1 MYFLQN
7 LKVKYKLL
15 ALISLAVLGM
25 VIMSS
30 VAINSINKIKHDT
43 EVVVDDYQ
51 YSAILLEGMLRT
63 QNSLEY
69 NLLELITASQN
80 EVANKEGIIDNIEK
94 DLKKYDSLL
103 KEYDDGFNLSKQED
117 ELFQKMKKSLPS
129 YKDTYKKLFEKAK
142 ATNEPQMVNEFQ
154 KELKPKGI
162 ELAGYAVDLESYVS
176 NLADQVFKDSQ
187 KMIDRS
193 VITFIILVVVTT
205 IVICIVSYIISKL
218 IVAPLQTVSR
228 MMERAKEGDLTV
240 HGDYTA
246 KDELGVLV
254 SNFNEMIAGLR
265 TNMQEVEN
273 NIQLLFQ
280 YADGVASASE
290 VSSSA
295 AKKITMDIEEVANGA
310 ESQMQAMEQTA
321 GAMEELT
328 QGMQSIVNT
337 SSSVNEL
344 SAQSALDAESGN
356 KLMKQMIQQM
366 DTIQNSVHSGVKQ
379 VETMKEQSEEIVKII
394 DVMQGITSQINLLAL
409 NAAIEAARAGESGR
423 GFAIVADEVR
433 KLAEQSSDSAKQIEN
448 LITQVMGTTN
458 HTVHM
463 MGKVDNEVQA
473 GTQVVMHTE
482 KVFGTITEKVQQ
494 VSEQIQTVSMSTD
507 EIAASSEEIS
517 ASAEDMA
524 QISQR
529 SSDRTDRVKES
540 IQQQEK
546 SVQEISVSIEHMH
559 NAAGKLKQ
567 IVAQFTLQK

>member
-25 VIMSS
+25 VIISS

-80 EVANKEGIIDNIEK
+80 EVANKEGIINNIEK

-205 IVICIVSYIISKL
+205 IIICIVSYIISKL

-280 YADGVASASE
+280 HADGVVSASE

-344 SAQSALDAESGN
+344 SAQSALDAENGN

>member
-25 VIMSS
+25 IIMSS

-51 YSAILLEGMLRT
+51 NSAILLEGMLRT

-69 NLLELITASQN
+69 NLLELIMASQN
-80 EVANKEGIIDNIEK
+80 EVVNKEGIIDNIEK

-103 KEYDDGFNLSKQED
+103 KEYDDGVNLSKQED

-280 YADGVASASE
+280 HADGVVSASE

>member
-25 VIMSS
+25 VIISS
-30 VAINSINKIKHDT
+30 VAISSINKIKHDT

-69 NLLELITASQN
+69 NLLELITVSQN

-94 DLKKYDSLL
+94 DLKKYASLL

-265 TNMQEVEN
+265 TNMEEVEN

-280 YADGVASASE
+280 HADGVVSASE

>member
-7 LKVKYKLL
+7 LKVKHKLFL
-15 ALISLAVLGM
+15 LISLAVLGM
-25 VIMSS
+25 AIMSC

-43 EVVVDDYQ
+43 EIVVDDYQ
-51 YSAILLEGMLRT
+51 NSAVLLEGMLRT

-69 NLLELITASQN
+69 NLLELITTSQN
-80 EVANKEGIIDNIEK
+80 EGTNKEGIISSVEK

-103 KEYDDGFNLSKQED
+103 KEYDDGVNLSKQED

-129 YKDTYKKLFEKAK
+129 YMETYKKLFDKAK
-142 ATNEPQMVNEFQ
+142 GTNESQMVNEFQ
-154 KELKPKGI
+154 KDLKPKGV
-162 ELAGYAVDLESYVS
+162 ELAGYAVDLETYVS

-193 VITFIILVVVTT
+193 VITFIILAVVTT
-205 IVICIVSYIISKL
+205 IIICIVSYIISKL

-240 HGDYTA
+240 HGDYNA
-246 KDELGVLV
+246 KDELGILV
-254 SNFNEMIAGLR
+254 SDFNEMIAGLR

-280 YADGVASASE
+280 YADGVVSASE
-290 VSSSA
+290 VSSGA

-379 VETMKEQSEEIVKII
+379 VETMKEQSEKIVKII

-433 KLAEQSSDSAKQIEN
+433 KLAEQSSDSAKQIEK

-517 ASAEDMA
+517 ASTEDMA

-546 SVQEISVSIEHMH
+546 SVQEISTSIEHLH
-559 NAAGKLKQ
+559 NVAGGLKQ
-567 IVAQFTLQK
+567 IVSQFTLQK

>member
-15 ALISLAVLGM
+15 SLISLAVLGM
-25 VIMSS
+25 VIMSC

-51 YSAILLEGMLRT
+51 HSVVLLEGMLRT

-69 NLLELITASQN
+69 NLLELITASPN
-80 EVANKEGIIDNIEK
+80 EGTNKEGIIGNIEK
-94 DLKKYDSLL
+94 DLEKYDSLL

-117 ELFQKMKKSLPS
+117 ELFQKMKKSFPS
-129 YKDTYKKLFEKAK
+129 YMETYKKLFDKAK
-142 ATNEPQMVNEFQ
+142 VTNESQMVNEFH
-154 KELKPKGI
+154 KELKPKGV

-205 IVICIVSYIISKL
+205 VIICIVSYIISRL

-240 HGDYTA
+240 HGEYNA

-254 SNFNEMIAGLR
+254 SDFNEMIAGLR

-280 YADGVASASE
+280 HADGVVSASE
-290 VSSSA
+290 VSSGA
-295 AKKITMDIEEVANGA
+295 AKKITIDIEEVANGA

-366 DTIQNSVHSGVKQ
+366 DIIQNSVHSGVKQ

-394 DVMQGITSQINLLAL
+394 DVMQGIASQINLLAL

-433 KLAEQSSDSAKQIEN
+433 KLAEQSSNSAKQIEK
-448 LITQVMGTTN
+448 LITQVMGTTS

-463 MGKVDNEVQA
+463 MGTVDNEVQA
-473 GTQVVMHTE
+473 GTQVVIHTE
-482 KVFGTITEKVQQ
+482 KVFGKITEKVQQ

-546 SVQEISVSIEHMH
+546 SVQEISASIEHMH
-559 NAAGKLKQ
+559 NAAGELKQ

>member
-15 ALISLAVLGM
+15 SLISLAVLGM
-25 VIMSS
+25 VIISS
-30 VAINSINKIKHDT
+30 VAISSINKIKHDT

-80 EVANKEGIIDNIEK
+80 EVANKEGIINNIEK

-280 YADGVASASE
+280 HADGVVSASE

>member
-25 VIMSS
+25 VIISS

-80 EVANKEGIIDNIEK
+80 EVANKEGIINNIEK

-205 IVICIVSYIISKL
+205 IIICIVSYIISKL

-240 HGDYTA
+240 HGEYNA

-254 SNFNEMIAGLR
+254 SDFNEMITGLR

-280 YADGVASASE
+280 HADGVASASE

>member
-15 ALISLAVLGM
+15 SLISLAVLGM
-25 VIMSS
+25 VIMSC

-51 YSAILLEGMLRT
+51 HSVVLLEGMLRT

-69 NLLELITASQN
+69 NLLELITASPN
-80 EVANKEGIIDNIEK
+80 EGTNKEGIIGNIEK
-94 DLKKYDSLL
+94 DLEKYDSLL

-117 ELFQKMKKSLPS
+117 ELFQKMKESLPS
-129 YKDTYKKLFEKAK
+129 YMETYKKLFDKAK
-142 ATNEPQMVNEFQ
+142 VTNESQMVNEFH
-154 KELKPKGI
+154 KELKPKGV
-162 ELAGYAVDLESYVS
+162 ELASYAVNLEAYVS

-240 HGDYTA
+240 HGEYNA

-254 SNFNEMIAGLR
+254 SDFNEMIAGLR
-265 TNMQEVEN
+265 TNMQEVQN

-280 YADGVASASE
+280 HADGVVSASE
-290 VSSSA
+290 VSSGA
-295 AKKITMDIEEVANGA
+295 AKKITIDIEEVANGA
-310 ESQMQAMEQTA
+310 EGQMQAMEQTA

-366 DTIQNSVHSGVKQ
+366 DTIQNSVHNGVKQ

-433 KLAEQSSDSAKQIEN
+433 KLAEQSSDSAKQIEK

-482 KVFGTITEKVQQ
+482 KVFGKITEKVQQ

-559 NAAGKLKQ
+559 NAAGGLKQ

>member
-25 VIMSS
+25 IIMSS

-280 YADGVASASE
+280 HADGVASASE
-290 VSSSA
+290 ISSSA

-328 QGMQSIVNT
+328 QGMQSIVDT
-337 SSSVNEL
+337 SSSVNKL

-473 GTQVVMHTE
+473 GTQVVIHTE

>member
-205 IVICIVSYIISKL
+205 IVICIVSYMISKL

-280 YADGVASASE
+280 HADGVVSASE

>member
-15 ALISLAVLGM
+15 SLISLAVLGM

-142 ATNEPQMVNEFQ
+142 ATNESQMVNEFQ

-205 IVICIVSYIISKL
+205 IVICIVSYIISRL

-240 HGDYTA
+240 HGDYNA

-280 YADGVASASE
+280 HADGVVSASE

-344 SAQSALDAESGN
+344 SAQSALDAENGN

-567 IVAQFTLQK
+567 IVGQFTLQK

>member
-15 ALISLAVLGM
+15 SLISLAVLGM

-30 VAINSINKIKHDT
+30 VAISSINKIKHDT

-69 NLLELITASQN
+69 NLLELITVSQN

-142 ATNEPQMVNEFQ
+142 ATNEPQMVNEFE

-246 KDELGVLV
+246 KDELGILV

-280 YADGVASASE
+280 HADGVVSASE

-344 SAQSALDAESGN
+344 SAQSALDAENGN

-379 VETMKEQSEEIVKII
+379 VGTMKEQSEEIVKII

-559 NAAGKLKQ
+559 N
-567 IVAQFTLQK
+567 

>member
-25 VIMSS
+25 VIISS

-80 EVANKEGIIDNIEK
+80 EVANKEGIINNIEK

-162 ELAGYAVDLESYVS
+162 ELAGYAVELESYVS

>member
-15 ALISLAVLGM
+15 SLISLAVLGM

-30 VAINSINKIKHDT
+30 VAISSINKIKHDT

-69 NLLELITASQN
+69 NLLELITVSQN

-142 ATNEPQMVNEFQ
+142 ATNEPQMVNEFE

-246 KDELGVLV
+246 KDELGILV

-280 YADGVASASE
+280 HADGVVSASE

-344 SAQSALDAESGN
+344 SAQSALDAENGN

-379 VETMKEQSEEIVKII
+379 VGTMKEQSEEIVKII

>member
-280 YADGVASASE
+280 HADGVVSASE

-559 NAAGKLKQ
+559 NAAGELKQ

>member
-162 ELAGYAVDLESYVS
+162 ELAGYAVDLELYVS

>member
-15 ALISLAVLGM
+15 SLISLAVLGM
-25 VIMSS
+25 VIMSC

-51 YSAILLEGMLRT
+51 HSVVLLEGMLRT

-69 NLLELITASQN
+69 NLLELITASPN
-80 EVANKEGIIDNIEK
+80 EGTNKEGIIGNIEK
-94 DLKKYDSLL
+94 DLEKYDSLL

-129 YKDTYKKLFEKAK
+129 YMETYKKLFDKAK
-142 ATNEPQMVNEFQ
+142 VTNESQMVNEFH
-154 KELKPKGI
+154 KELKPKGV

-205 IVICIVSYIISKL
+205 VIICIVSYIISRL

-240 HGDYTA
+240 HGEYNA

-254 SNFNEMIAGLR
+254 SDFNEMIAGLR

-280 YADGVASASE
+280 HADGVVSASE
-290 VSSSA
+290 VSSGA
-295 AKKITMDIEEVANGA
+295 AKKITIDIEEVANGA

-366 DTIQNSVHSGVKQ
+366 DIIQNSVHSGVKQ

-394 DVMQGITSQINLLAL
+394 DVMQGIASQINLLAL

-433 KLAEQSSDSAKQIEN
+433 KLAEQSSNSAKQIEK
-448 LITQVMGTTN
+448 LITQVMGTTS

-463 MGKVDNEVQA
+463 MGTVDNEVQA
-473 GTQVVMHTE
+473 GTQVVIHTE
-482 KVFGTITEKVQQ
+482 KVFGKITEKVQQ

-546 SVQEISVSIEHMH
+546 SVQEISASIEHMH
-559 NAAGKLKQ
+559 NAAGELKQ

>member
-25 VIMSS
+25 VIISS

-80 EVANKEGIIDNIEK
+80 EVANKEGIINNIEK

-129 YKDTYKKLFEKAK
+129 YKDTYKKLFEKVK

-162 ELAGYAVDLESYVS
+162 ELASYAVDLESYVS

-280 YADGVASASE
+280 HADGVVSASE

-344 SAQSALDAESGN
+344 SAQSALDADNGN

>member
-7 LKVKYKLL
+7 LKVKHKLL
-15 ALISLAVLGM
+15 SLISLAVLGM
-25 VIMSS
+25 VIMSC

-51 YSAILLEGMLRT
+51 HSVVLLEGMLRT

-69 NLLELITASQN
+69 NLLELITASPN
-80 EVANKEGIIDNIEK
+80 EGANKEGIIGNIEK
-94 DLKKYDSLL
+94 DLEKYDSLL

-117 ELFQKMKKSLPS
+117 ELFQKMKKYLPS
-129 YKDTYKKLFEKAK
+129 YMETYKKLFDKAK
-142 ATNEPQMVNEFQ
+142 VTNESQMVNEFH
-154 KELKPKGI
+154 KELKPKGV
-162 ELAGYAVDLESYVS
+162 ELASYAVDLEAYVS

-205 IVICIVSYIISKL
+205 IVICIVSYIISRL

-228 MMERAKEGDLTV
+228 MMERAKDGDLTV
-240 HGDYTA
+240 HGEYNA

-254 SNFNEMIAGLR
+254 SDFNEMITGLR
-265 TNMQEVEN
+265 TNMKEVEN

-280 YADGVASASE
+280 HADGVVSASE

-337 SSSVNEL
+337 SSSVNKL

-356 KLMKQMIQQM
+356 KLMKQMNQQM
-366 DTIQNSVHSGVKQ
+366 DIIQNSVHSGVKQ

-433 KLAEQSSDSAKQIEN
+433 KLAEQSSNSAKQIEK
-448 LITQVMGTTN
+448 LITQVMGTTS

-463 MGKVDNEVQA
+463 MGKVDHEVQA

-482 KVFGTITEKVQQ
+482 KVFGKITEKIQQ

-559 NAAGKLKQ
+559 NAAGGLKQ

>member
-280 YADGVASASE
+280 HADGVVSASE

>member
-25 VIMSS
+25 IIMSS

-280 YADGVASASE
+280 HADGVVSASE

-328 QGMQSIVNT
+328 QGMQSIVDT
-337 SSSVNEL
+337 SSSVNKL

>member
-25 VIMSS
+25 VIISS

-80 EVANKEGIIDNIEK
+80 EVANKEGIINNIEK

-517 ASAEDMA
+517 ASVEDMA

>member
-25 VIMSS
+25 IIMSS

-280 YADGVASASE
+280 HADGVASASE

>member
-15 ALISLAVLGM
+15 SLISLAVLGM
-25 VIMSS
+25 VIMSY
-30 VAINSINKIKHDT
+30 VAIHSINKIKYNT

-51 YSAILLEGMLRT
+51 YSTILLEGMLRT

-80 EVANKEGIIDNIEK
+80 EGTNKAEIIDNIEK

-129 YKDTYKKLFEKAK
+129 YMDTYKKLFEKAK
-142 ATNEPQMVNEFQ
+142 VTTESQMVNEFQ
-154 KELKPKGI
+154 KELKPKGV

-228 MMERAKEGDLTV
+228 MMERAKNGDLTV
-240 HGDYTA
+240 HGEYNA

-254 SNFNEMIAGLR
+254 SDFNEMITGLR
-265 TNMQEVEN
+265 TNMKEVDN

-280 YADGVASASE
+280 HADGVVSASE

-328 QGMQSIVNT
+328 QGMQSIVDT

-366 DTIQNSVHSGVKQ
+366 NIIQNSVHSGVKQ

-394 DVMQGITSQINLLAL
+394 DVMQGIASQINLLAL

-433 KLAEQSSDSAKQIEN
+433 KLAEQSSNSAKQIEK
-448 LITQVMGTTN
+448 LITQVMGTTS
-458 HTVHM
+458 HTVDM

-529 SSDRTDRVKES
+529 SSNRTDRVKES

-546 SVQEISVSIEHMH
+546 SVQEISISIEHVH
-559 NAAGKLKQ
+559 NAAGELKQ

>member
-25 VIMSS
+25 VIISS

-129 YKDTYKKLFEKAK
+129 YKDTYKNLFEKAK

-265 TNMQEVEN
+265 TNMEEVEN

-280 YADGVASASE
+280 HADGVVSASE

>member
-30 VAINSINKIKHDT
+30 VAISSINKIKHDT

-51 YSAILLEGMLRT
+51 NSAILLEGMLRT

-103 KEYDDGFNLSKQED
+103 KEYDDGVNLSKQED

-280 YADGVASASE
+280 HADGVVSASE

>member
-280 YADGVASASE
+280 HADGVVSASE

-463 MGKVDNEVQA
+463 MGKVDDEVQA

>member
-280 YADGVASASE
+280 HADGVVSASE
-290 VSSSA
+290 VSSSV

>member
-51 YSAILLEGMLRT
+51 NSAILLEGMLRT

-80 EVANKEGIIDNIEK
+80 ELVNKEGIIDNIEK

-103 KEYDDGFNLSKQED
+103 KEYDDGVNLSKQED

-129 YKDTYKKLFEKAK
+129 YMETYKKLFDKAK
-142 ATNEPQMVNEFQ
+142 VTNESQMVNEFQ
-154 KELKPKGI
+154 KNLKPKGV

-205 IVICIVSYIISKL
+205 IVICIVSYIISRL

-240 HGDYTA
+240 HGEYNA

-254 SNFNEMIAGLR
+254 SDFNEMITGLR

-280 YADGVASASE
+280 HADGVASASE

>member
-205 IVICIVSYIISKL
+205 IVICIVSYIISRL

-240 HGDYTA
+240 HGDYNA

-280 YADGVASASE
+280 HADGVASASE

-344 SAQSALDAESGN
+344 SAQSALDAENGN

>member
-1 MYFLQN
+1 M
-7 LKVKYKLL
+7 KYKLL

-80 EVANKEGIIDNIEK
+80 EVANKEGIIDNIDK

-280 YADGVASASE
+280 HADGVVSASE

>member
-15 ALISLAVLGM
+15 SLISLAVLGM
-25 VIMSS
+25 VIISS
-30 VAINSINKIKHDT
+30 VAISSINKIKHDT

-80 EVANKEGIIDNIEK
+80 EVANKEGIINNIEK

-129 YKDTYKKLFEKAK
+129 YKDTYKKLFEKTK

-280 YADGVASASE
+280 HADGVVSASE

>member
-51 YSAILLEGMLRT
+51 NSAILLEGMLRT

-80 EVANKEGIIDNIEK
+80 ELVNKEGIIDNIEK

-103 KEYDDGFNLSKQED
+103 KEYDDGVNLSKQED

-129 YKDTYKKLFEKAK
+129 YMETYKKLFDKAK
-142 ATNEPQMVNEFQ
+142 VTNESQMVNEFQ
-154 KELKPKGI
+154 KNLKPKGV

>member
-25 VIMSS
+25 VIISS
-30 VAINSINKIKHDT
+30 VAISSINKIKHDT

-280 YADGVASASE
+280 HADGVVSASE

>member
-15 ALISLAVLGM
+15 SLISLAVLGM
-25 VIMSS
+25 VIISS
-30 VAINSINKIKHDT
+30 VAISSINKIKHDT

-142 ATNEPQMVNEFQ
+142 ATNEPQMVHEFQ

-280 YADGVASASE
+280 HADGVVSASE

-344 SAQSALDAESGN
+344 SAQSALDAENGN

-473 GTQVVMHTE
+473 CTQVVMHTE